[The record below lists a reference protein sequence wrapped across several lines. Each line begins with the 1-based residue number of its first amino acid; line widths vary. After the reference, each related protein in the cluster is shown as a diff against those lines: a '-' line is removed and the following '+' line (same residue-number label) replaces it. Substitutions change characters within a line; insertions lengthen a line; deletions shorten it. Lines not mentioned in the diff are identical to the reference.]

1 MALAVGG
8 RALSQIQLNQ
18 AGLMEI
24 HVKTRFL
31 YRGMVSLILIGAA
44 ASQSAPQSTALYKP
58 DSPGISPASSNY
70 VARTTK
76 AVNYR
81 RASGSTRVDLQGTEL
96 LQGASAEVKV
106 ESKKNRMEI
115 EAKFEGL
122 NDATKFG
129 LEYLTYVFWAVSAQ
143 GRAENLGEVVAK
155 NGAAQVK
162 AVTDMQ
168 TFGLIVTA
176 EPYFAVTQPGNM
188 VVLENTIPM
197 TASGKIENID
207 ATYELLGRG
216 VYSSSNTKIENAIF
230 GIDPKTPR
238 ELFEARNAVRIARN
252 ASGGRFALSTLAKAE
267 QQLTAAEEAYH
278 AKRDKKTVESTA
290 RDVVETAEEVRVMAV
305 KQKAEEEAQA
315 RLAAEKKA
323 AEDREAKA
331 RADAEAEA
339 RRRQEADQARI
350 QAEQAKAEAERMKLE
365 AQQAAQEAAKQKAEA
380 KQAALEASKQKAL
393 AEQARQT
400 ALDQQH
406 AAEAQTQKALQA
418 AAQAENEKAQLRAQL
433 LEQLN
438 SILQTRDS
446 ARGLII
452 NMSDVL
458 FDTGSTTLKPGARE
472 KLAKISGILLAH
484 RGLTLQIEG
493 HTDSVGT
500 DDFNQQLSERRSDS
514 VRDFLAEQGVA
525 GSTMTARGFGKTQP
539 VASNDSAEGRQRNRR
554 VELVVNGDAI
564 AKTTP
569 VAASATTPN

>member
-1 MALAVGG
+1 MKRSAIPLAT
-8 RALSQIQLNQ
+8 AAILLSFA
-18 AGLMEI
+18 AG
-24 HVKTRFL
+24 TSFAQSSSS
-31 YRGMVSLILIGAA
+31 YAGSAAQPGA
-44 ASQSAPQSTALYKP
+44 
-58 DSPGISPASSNY
+58 SPASPAS

-81 RASGSTRVDLQGTEL
+81 RANGSTKIDLQGTEL
-96 LQGASAEVKV
+96 LQGAFAEAKV
-106 ESKKNRMEI
+106 ESKHNRMEI
-115 EAKFEGL
+115 EARFEGL
-122 NDATKFG
+122 TDATKFG
-129 LEYLTYVFWAVSAQ
+129 LEYLTYVFWAVSPQ

-168 TFGLIVTA
+168 TFGMIVTA

-188 VVLENTIPM
+188 VVLENTLPATGYAESI
-197 TASGKIENID
+197 T

-252 ASGGRFALSTLAKAE
+252 ASGGKYATATLAKAE
-267 QQLTAAEEAYH
+267 QQLSAAEEAYH
-278 AKRDKKTVESTA
+278 SKRDKKTVESAA

-339 RRRQEADQARI
+339 RRRQEAEQARI

-365 AQQAAQEAAKQKAEA
+365 AQQAAEEAARQKAAAQQAAQEAARQRAE
-380 KQAALEASKQKAL
+380 

-406 AAEAQTQKALQA
+406 AAEAQTQKAMQA
-418 AAQAENEKAQLRAQL
+418 AAQAEAEKAQLRAQL

-446 ARGLII
+446 ARGLIV

-458 FDTGSTTLKPGARE
+458 FDTGSSTLKPGARE

-484 RGLTLQIEG
+484 KGLTLQIEG
-493 HTDSVGT
+493 HTDSVGG
-500 DDFNQQLSERRSDS
+500 DDFNQQLSERRAAS
-514 VRDFLAEQGVA
+514 VLDFLAGEGVPA
-525 GSTMTARGFGKTQP
+525 EVMSARGFGKTQP
-539 VASNDSAEGRQRNRR
+539 VAGNDTAEGRQRNRR
-554 VELVVNGDAI
+554 VELVVNGEAI
-564 AKTTP
+564 GKTSP
-569 VAASATTPN
+569 VAASATSP